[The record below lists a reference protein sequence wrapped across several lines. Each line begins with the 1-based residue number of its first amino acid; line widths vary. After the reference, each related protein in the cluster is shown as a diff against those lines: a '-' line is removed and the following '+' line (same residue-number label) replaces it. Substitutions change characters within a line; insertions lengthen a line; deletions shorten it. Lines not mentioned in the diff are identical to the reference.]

1 VNKKC
6 MYKYIME
13 LLDIIPVGILVY
25 SLVLIFDNTVK
36 INVLGNLIKKYK
48 ENKKEAIIGLLLL
61 ILLTGIYIYYRIIEV
76 ENIDKNL
83 KKKIRLYH
91 NAYIS
96 GILALVIAYFAYI
109 DKILPAFF
117 FVFVIHYYLQLNE

>member
-1 VNKKC
+1 

>member
-1 VNKKC
+1 

-13 LLDIIPVGILVY
+13 FLDIIPVGILVY

-48 ENKKEAIIGLLLL
+48 ENKKEAIIGLLLI

-109 DKILPAFF
+109 DKILPSFF

>member
-1 VNKKC
+1 
-6 MYKYIME
+6 ME
-13 LLDIIPVGILVY
+13 FLDIIPVGILVY

-48 ENKKEAIIGLLLL
+48 ENKKEAIIGLLLI

-109 DKILPAFF
+109 DKILPSFF